1 MGFVISIPKGKNIL
15 EFLQELD
22 GGQGLAKDAW
32 HFMRRDVVE
41 ELISRRQRTN
51 TCNFSRKWGLL
62 FCTSLRFSSTACWRN
77 RSTFRAML
85 WRQSPCTLV
94 HCNQSLSLW
103 EFTYPNCLS
112 APLCSSQQSNFSGI
126 RKGIAERVA
135 VTGNPFPLQPL
146 YYLILLPFYL

>member
-41 ELISRRQRTN
+41 ELMMQAGVKELT
-51 TCNFSRKWGLL
+51 
-62 FCTSLRFSSTACWRN
+62 LRFSSTACWRN

-85 WRQSPCTLV
+85 
-94 HCNQSLSLW
+94 
-103 EFTYPNCLS
+103 
-112 APLCSSQQSNFSGI
+112 
-126 RKGIAERVA
+126 
-135 VTGNPFPLQPL
+135 
-146 YYLILLPFYL
+146 